1 MEMSNTS
8 NARPDDSTD
17 AEPLGTFDQT
27 NGLVEGLDGDD
38 GGAVGGDATDDGTG
52 ETRAG
57 SLFSDIVD
65 PELAADKDAE
75 ERGGGADQSGETRY
89 SEEGTP

>member
-1 MEMSNTS
+1 MSNTNNS
-8 NARPDDSTD
+8 RPDDSTD
-17 AEPLGTFDQT
+17 AEPFGTFDQT
-27 NGLVEGLDGDD
+27 NGLVDGLEGVD
-38 GGAVGGDATDDGTG
+38 GGALNGDATDDGAG

-65 PELAADKDAE
+65 PELAAEKAAE
-75 ERGGGADQSGETRY
+75 ERGGGDGQSGETRY